1 MDSELQIGLIALGVA
16 AVVGILAYNKW
27 QERKHRKLAET
38 TFRSDHPDVLL
49 GAAPR
54 NRMEPSLDD
63 DEPDQRD
70 EIVREVEPDF
80 EDVAPVVADTPEPVF
95 HEEMHPSG
103 RHALPPMPKELDPT
117 VDCIISI
124 EAIEPL
130 DIGRLWSTQSEQLR
144 DLSKAVRWFGFDDA
158 DNHWHA
164 LTPHS
169 VGDFHWL
176 CVALQMVDRRG
187 AIDENEFRSFTEGV
201 QRVADQFLAVPANVP
216 SRAAALANAA
226 DTDALC
232 ASVDVQVGINL
243 VAPRAPFPGARIRTL
258 AESCGMHLADDGS
271 FHSSDAEGRPLF
283 MLSNHETELF
293 DVSSMDELYT
303 HGMTFLLD
311 VPLVANGASVFDSM
325 MRIAEVMA
333 ESLDGEIVDDNRAP
347 FGHEE
352 ASVIRRQIQRIHAQM
367 EEGGIPP
374 GSRLATRLFSA

>member
-1 MDSELQIGLIALGVA
+1 MDSELQIGLIALGIA

-27 QERKHRKLAET
+27 QERKHRKLAES

-49 GAAPR
+49 GDAPR
-54 NRMEPSLDD
+54 RRIEPSLEGEDTLD
-63 DEPDQRD
+63 VDEMPLDLD
-70 EIVREVEPDF
+70 ED
-80 EDVAPVVADTPEPVF
+80 APGFPSMADEQPT
-95 HEEMHPSG
+95 G
-103 RHALPPMPKELDPT
+103 RHALPPTPGELDPR
-117 VDCIISI
+117 VDCILCI

-130 DIGRLWSTQSEQLR
+130 DISRLWSAQREQLR
-144 DLSKAVRWFGFDDA
+144 DISKAVRWFGFDDA
-158 DNHWHA
+158 DNHWHE

-187 AIDENEFRSFTEGV
+187 AVDEHEFRSFTEGV
-201 QRVADQFLAVPANVP
+201 QRVADQFLAVPANAPARSV
-216 SRAAALANAA
+216 ALANAA

-243 VAPRAPFPGARIRTL
+243 VAPRAPFPGARIRAL

-293 DVSSMDELYT
+293 DASSMQELYT
-303 HGMTFLLD
+303 HGMTFIVD

-347 FGHEE
+347 FGPEE
-352 ASVIRRQIQRIHAQM
+352 AAVIRRQIQRIHAQM

-374 GSRLATRLFSA
+374 GSKLAARLFSA

>member
-27 QERKHRKLAET
+27 QERKHRKIAES

-54 NRMEPSLDD
+54 SRIEPSLDGDTVEADDAFEPLEPLDPMEPLEDLRD
-63 DEPDQRD
+63 DEQP
-70 EIVREVEPDF
+70 
-80 EDVAPVVADTPEPVF
+80 T
-95 HEEMHPSG
+95 G
-103 RHALPPMPKELDPT
+103 RHALPQIPRELDPR
-117 VDCIISI
+117 VDCIICI
-124 EAIEPL
+124 EAIEEL
-130 DIGRLWSTQSEQLR
+130 DISRFWTSQSEQLR
-144 DLSKAVRWFGFDDA
+144 DLSKAVRWYGFDDG
-158 DNHWHA
+158 DNHWHV

-187 AIDENEFRSFTEGV
+187 AIDEHEFRSFTEGV
-201 QRVADQFLAVPANVP
+201 QRVADQFLAVPANAPARTV
-216 SRAAALANAA
+216 ALANAA
-226 DTDALC
+226 DTDKLC

-243 VAPRAPFPGARIRTL
+243 VAPRTPFPGVRIRAL

-271 FHSSDAEGRPLF
+271 FHASDAEGRPLF

-293 DVSSMDELYT
+293 DASSMQELYT
-303 HGMTFLLD
+303 HGMTFIID
-311 VPLVANGASVFDSM
+311 VPLVANGATVFDSM

-333 ESLDGEIVDDNRAP
+333 ESLDGDIVDDNRAA
-347 FGHEE
+347 FGPDQ
-352 ASVIRRQIQRIHAQM
+352 AAVIRRQIQRIQAQM

-374 GSRLATRLFSA
+374 GGTLAARLFSA

>member
-1 MDSELQIGLIALGVA
+1 MDSELQIGLIALGIA

-27 QERKHRKLAET
+27 QERKHRKLAES

-49 GAAPR
+49 GDAPR
-54 NRMEPSLDD
+54 RRIEPSLDGEDAPEAD
-63 DEPDQRD
+63 DLPLDID
-70 EIVREVEPDF
+70 T
-80 EDVAPVVADTPEPVF
+80 DTPEIQPMAD
-95 HEEMHPSG
+95 EQPTG
-103 RHALPPMPKELDPT
+103 RHALPSTPHELDPR
-117 VDCIISI
+117 VDCIVCI

-130 DIGRLWSTQSEQLR
+130 DIPRLWSAQSEQLR

-158 DNHWHA
+158 DNHWHE

-187 AIDENEFRSFTEGV
+187 AIDEQEFRSFTEGV
-201 QRVADQFLAVPANVP
+201 QRVADQFLAVPANAPARSV
-216 SRAAALANAA
+216 ALANAA

-243 VAPRAPFPGARIRTL
+243 VAPRAPFPGARIRAL

-271 FHSSDAEGRPLF
+271 FHSSDADGRPLF

-293 DVSSMDELYT
+293 DASSMQELYT
-303 HGMTFLLD
+303 HGMTFIID
-311 VPLVANGASVFDSM
+311 VPLVANGAAVFDSM

-333 ESLDGEIVDDNRAP
+333 ESLDGDIVDDNRAH
-347 FGHEE
+347 FGPEE
-352 ASVIRRQIQRIHAQM
+352 AAVIRRQIQRIHAQM
-367 EEGGIPP
+367 EEGGISP
-374 GSRLATRLFSA
+374 GSKLAARLFSA